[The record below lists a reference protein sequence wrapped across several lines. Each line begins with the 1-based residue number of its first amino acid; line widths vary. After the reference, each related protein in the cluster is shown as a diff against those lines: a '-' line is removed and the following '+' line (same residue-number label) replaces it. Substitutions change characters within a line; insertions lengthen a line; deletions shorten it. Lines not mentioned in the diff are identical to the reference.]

1 MLSQKL
7 SCTIIVFHVLIR
19 WGNNALGD
27 GKYYVISGVT
37 VHETNYDLVVEKQSS
52 RDAALQSQRM
62 DQIIISTGHVS
73 KCRRVGRN
81 DEDSKCSDQDRIQLS
96 SVASTLVQRLS
107 VAKDESL
114 LIEKGV
120 IFSSIF
126 YWIIGS
132 RLQSACCSKRKAA
145 CLLQSLPL
153 QLQSL

>member
-27 GKYYVISGVT
+27 GKYYVIRGVT
-37 VHETNYDLVVEKQSS
+37 VHETNYDFVVEKQGAGMEHSKVKEWTKLLS
-52 RDAALQSQRM
+52 LQDTYLNVDVWAEMMKTLNAPIKTEFS
-62 DQIIISTGHVS
+62 
-73 KCRRVGRN
+73 
-81 DEDSKCSDQDRIQLS
+81 LS